1 MSIEM
6 VLGGTKRLETVRVE
20 ELGVR
25 VINKILNELFISG
38 ISDSGEKES
47 MAQGHFGNGRT
58 LKLAKYFFFL
68 WASWVW
74 IPPSGICNFCL

>member
-1 MSIEM
+1 M

-38 ISDSGEKES
+38 ISNSGEKES
-47 MAQGHFGNGRT
+47 MAQGHFGNRGE
-58 LKLAKYFFFL
+58 L
-68 WASWVW
+68 
-74 IPPSGICNFCL
+74 